1 MHLQLN
7 LSNHLAKQ
15 WKTPLSDA
23 PPETHPLLRWRLD
36 KMKLGRTTAN
46 YVCVNEESLFSFVL
60 ASVAGKKAHELQ
72 QIFVSR
78 LLSILEFYHF
88 PDEAL
93 ELFDHLAVLFGKT
106 KSLSV
111 TASVTGIRHSYN
123 AQYEYAGAPQIVAEH
138 RVNSSPMCGPDYFYP
153 FEKFLPFRN
162 LFKDRDRR
170 SLDFTLPSDLRCC
183 AHRNLHDSFTFPLYC
198 FSNDAETAR
207 LPVEDLMLLHQ
218 GVLETLE
225 LKQARPED
233 IFLLNRLANLLM
245 ETIEGF
251 LSGN

>member
-7 LSNHLAKQ
+7 LSNQLAKQ
-15 WKTPLSDA
+15 WKMPLSDA

-60 ASVAGKKAHELQ
+60 AGAAGKKAQELQ

-78 LLSILEFYHF
+78 LLNLLEYYHF
-88 PDEAL
+88 SDEAL

-106 KSLSV
+106 ESR
-111 TASVTGIRHSYN
+111 SVTGAVTNIRHQYN
-123 AQYEYAGAPQIVAEH
+123 AQYEYCQIEQMVAEH
-138 RVNSSPMCGPDYFYP
+138 RANSTPMCGPDYFYP
-153 FEKFLPFRN
+153 FEKFLAFRN
-162 LFKDRDRR
+162 LFKDHEGRF
-170 SLDFTLPSDLRCC
+170 LDFTLPTELRCC

-198 FSNDAETAR
+198 FSNETETAR

-218 GVLETLE
+218 GTLETLE

-233 IFLLNRLANLLM
+233 IFLLNRLATLLM
-245 ETIEGF
+245 ETIDGF
-251 LSGN
+251 LSIN